1 MSLQLT
7 RCMKVAATSYLLTL
21 NEKKII
27 PQHLLC
33 NREKEKYI
41 CSAFS
46 PWCCSYKSYMS
57 IKPVWGLTSFHLFF
71 PSLLRHEEPP
81 LPSLVC
87 LFDMV
92 GLEPVSG
99 LVENKPCVFDLGF
112 WMPQLFHSPNRLS
125 QGSGF
130 SLKHGKNVTLDRCWT
145 TGFQLRNVAHP
156 TCQPPTCSIFMWSS
170 TEVDSTAHKLTETWE
185 NQEEPSASFKK
196 GCCWTD

>member
-1 MSLQLT
+1 
-7 RCMKVAATSYLLTL
+7 
-21 NEKKII
+21 
-27 PQHLLC
+27 
-33 NREKEKYI
+33 
-41 CSAFS
+41 
-46 PWCCSYKSYMS
+46 MS

-71 PSLLRHEEPP
+71 PSLLRHEGPP

-99 LVENKPCVFDLGF
+99 LVENKPCVFDLGY
-112 WMPQLFHSPNRLS
+112 WMLQLFHSLLADWAKAL
-125 QGSGF
+125 GSP
-130 SLKHGKNVTLDRCWT
+130 SKHCKNVTLDRCRT

-156 TCQPPTCSIFMWSS
+156 TCQPPTCSIFTRSS
-170 TEVDSTAHKLTETWE
+170 TEVDSTAHKLIETWE